1 MSIGNETALLEMT
14 AEEREGVGVEGG
26 DVVVEGERGPL
37 GGQLVGL
44 EAQQRADRRAL
55 GKQLFGQRLVARR
68 ERAQNQLRQRA
79 SAALVV
85 GNKFVLKINHDG

>member
-26 DVVVEGERGPL
+26 DVVVEGERRPL

-68 ERAQNQLRQRA
+68 ERAQNELRQRA
-79 SAALVV
+79 SAALVEK
-85 GNKFVLKINHDG
+85 NSVLKIDHHR